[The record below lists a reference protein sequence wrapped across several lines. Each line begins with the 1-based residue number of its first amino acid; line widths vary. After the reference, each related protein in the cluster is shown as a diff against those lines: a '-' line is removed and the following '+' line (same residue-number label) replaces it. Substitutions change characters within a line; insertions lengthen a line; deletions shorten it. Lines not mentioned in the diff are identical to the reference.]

1 MECVCL
7 EVNTKQDLKMQSNVM
22 HETVDLG
29 QIPKEVDVRITNSA
43 ELTIEM

>member
-22 HETVDLG
+22 QETVDLG